1 MFSVCLYVYGIWNIG
16 ARKRVKMTLRWHV
29 IRFENIE
36 RIGEQTSEISRI
48 KVGVKKKK
56 MKRNETLCWRIV
68 IPTKALNKVYAYTR
82 DKSLKLRIATL

>member
-1 MFSVCLYVYGIWNIG
+1 M
-16 ARKRVKMTLRWHV
+16 
-29 IRFENIE
+29 RFENIE

-56 MKRNETLCWRIV
+56 MKRNETLCCRIV
-68 IPTKALNKVYAYTR
+68 IPTKALNKVYALTL